1 MTDEMLENS
10 EVTESEGLNIPEVDG
25 EETEPETDGEENT
38 VVEVEGE
45 AQEGADEDEQSFEQ
59 KYSDLQAN
67 YQRLERKFTKISQE
81 NAELKQYLQE
91 AQEAVDLYNAIIQNA
106 EVAENVGQLLD
117 AYGVEVPEY
126 QDEIVEFD
134 PAAERQAMK
143 ELLSKPDF
151 VKHEQEI
158 ADWAEENGYAFESAQ
173 DQKAVY
179 LLWKGENA
187 DRLIQEARM
196 ETAKKAAK
204 TQKAKQKAGLQ
215 RGGGPGK
222 PPKPDFKKMSDDEVL
237 ATLGLSLW
245 TDE

>member
-1 MTDEMLENS
+1 MADEMLENG
-10 EVTESEGLNIPEVDG
+10 EVTEGEGLIGPDDAG
-25 EETEPETDGEENT
+25 EETTPETEEENSGAQ
-38 VVEVEGE
+38 VEGE
-45 AQEGADEDEQSFEQ
+45 EQESTDELPIEQ
-59 KYSDLQAN
+59 KYTDLQAN
-67 YQRLERKFTKISQE
+67 YQRLERKFTKVSQE
-81 NAELKQYLQE
+81 NAELKQYLEQTRE
-91 AQEAVDLYNAIIQNA
+91 AIDLYNAITQNTEIA
-106 EVAENVGQLLD
+106 THVGQLLD
-117 AYGVEVPEY
+117 AYGAAIPEY
-126 QDEIVEFD
+126 QDESVQFD
-134 PAAERQAMK
+134 PAAERQVMK
-143 ELLSKPDF
+143 ELLSRPDF

-204 TQKAKQKAGLQ
+204 NQQAKQKAGLQ

-222 PPKPDFKKMSDDEVL
+222 PPKTDYRKMSDDEVL